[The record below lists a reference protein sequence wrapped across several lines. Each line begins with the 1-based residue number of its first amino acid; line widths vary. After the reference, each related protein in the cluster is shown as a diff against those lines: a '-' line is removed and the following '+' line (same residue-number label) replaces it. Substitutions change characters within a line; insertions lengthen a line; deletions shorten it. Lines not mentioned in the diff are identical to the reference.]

1 MADRQAVFG
10 KQGLGLGPA
19 EAGLEGRGHRDQV
32 DSHEP
37 VEAGEVEADQAGVPL
52 TPSGQAARHTGAAA
66 EGHDRDVVLD
76 RRGQDR
82 CHLVVAARP
91 DDCVGRVVEVAG
103 TGAEQVGGRLAA
115 RAQSAY
121 VVVEEHVVVADRA
134 PQRPERVLR
143 EAGRRQDTDDG
154 LDCVGGPEDRLDE
167 RAGALRQWCGG
178 GRVAPALGVHLSRH
192 ALQCDM

>member
-91 DDCVGRVVEVAG
+91 DDGVGRVVEVAG
-103 TGAEQVGGRLAA
+103 AGLRRSGVDLPRVRRRRTSSSRSTWSSPTALRSAA
-115 RAQSAY
+115 
-121 VVVEEHVVVADRA
+121 
-134 PQRPERVLR
+134 ERVLR

-154 LDCVGGPEDRLDE
+154 LDCVGRPEDRLDE